1 VIARAELFR
10 FARFAAVGLVGT
22 IAHYA
27 LLLVLVETG
36 GAPPLAGSVAGFLL
50 GAVVN
55 YAINHRFVFR
65 SGRAHAE
72 ALPRFMTVAGVG
84 LCWNAL
90 LMYLLAELMGLHYLL
105 AQILTT
111 GLLLVWH
118 YVGNA
123 VWTFRRDK
131 AGGV

>member
-1 VIARAELFR
+1 MIARAELIR

-27 LLLVLVETG
+27 LLLALVEIG
-36 GAPPLAGSVAGFLL
+36 SVPPLAGSVAGFLL
-50 GAVVN
+50 GAMVN

>member
-1 VIARAELFR
+1 MIVRAELIR

-27 LLLVLVETG
+27 LLLALVEIG
-36 GAPPLAGSVAGFLL
+36 GAPPLAGSVAGFVL
-50 GAVVN
+50 GAMVN

-65 SGRAHAE
+65 SARAHSE

-90 LMYLLAELMGLHYLL
+90 LMYVLVDLAGLYYLL
-105 AQILTT
+105 AQVLTT
-111 GLLLVWH
+111 GLLLLWH

-123 VWTFRRDK
+123 VWTFRQDK
-131 AGGV
+131 AGGA